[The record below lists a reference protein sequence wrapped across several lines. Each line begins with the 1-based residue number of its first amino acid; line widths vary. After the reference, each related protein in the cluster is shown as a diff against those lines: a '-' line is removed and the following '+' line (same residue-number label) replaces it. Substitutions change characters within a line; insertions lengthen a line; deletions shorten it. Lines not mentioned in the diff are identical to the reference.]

1 MRFVRA
7 LLLGAVAVSPMH
19 TAVAQEAERKP
30 EFMRSLADPADV
42 KGPLFVGLAKNLA
55 AVGKGDDAAWN
66 ASLLPKADVRLY
78 SSSDGKPQPHA
89 LTADM
94 IRAMAASCF
103 GPYLVDEGKDWTQFS
118 WVCDPKGATP
128 LSKYV
133 KFRESPELA
142 ATVFFVQGK
151 VERMMVVEPLP
162 FPGGRLLTMD
172 AYDVL
177 KADRK

>member
-1 MRFVRA
+1 MSVTRA
-7 LLLGAVAVSPMH
+7 LTLGAVAFFSMH
-19 TAVAQEAERKP
+19 TAVAQDAERKP

-42 KGPLFVGLAKNLA
+42 KGPLFVGFKKILA
-55 AVGKGDDAAWN
+55 AVGNGDDSAWN
-66 ASLLPKADVRLY
+66 ASLSPKAEVQLY

-118 WVCDPKGATP
+118 WVCDPKGTTP

-172 AYDVL
+172 AYDAL
-177 KADRK
+177 KADKK